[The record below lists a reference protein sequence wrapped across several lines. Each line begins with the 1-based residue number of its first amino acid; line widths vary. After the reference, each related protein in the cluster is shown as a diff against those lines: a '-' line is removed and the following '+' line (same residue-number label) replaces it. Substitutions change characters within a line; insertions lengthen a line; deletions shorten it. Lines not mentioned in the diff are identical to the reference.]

1 MPTLYPS
8 QQRAFMAIRQFLDQ
22 DKVNTFILNGFAGT
36 GKTYLMQELGKWLEK
51 EKCGFTLLAST
62 GRAAAVL
69 RGKTGFAAT
78 TVHSELYHFSRVD
91 GDGEHLSRESPID
104 AFGQMRLLFGLREKD
119 NKKRLYIVDE
129 ASMIGSEV
137 NTDTSFAEFGTGRL
151 LIDFLQSIGNNKV
164 IFVGDPC
171 QLPPVGQTFSPA
183 LTANWLEPQGRISIF
198 ATLEEIV
205 RTKADS
211 GILKLAGHIRANFT
225 QTHYTRYVKIP
236 ARGKENITVFD
247 QYAQLLKEYIKRAY
261 KNDAQAQ
268 MAICRSNAD
277 CKLINR
283 LVRIK
288 KYEVEDAPLQAGDT
302 LLVTQNNHL
311 VPLSNG
317 DFVKVVSV
325 GEKRTRANL
334 NFINVRVK
342 SLLSEKDYEVLLCL
356 DVLNGTQTNI
366 SLEQHRTLMID
377 FSRRMRYKNIRP
389 NSEAYKASLIKD
401 PYLNSLRATY
411 GYAVTCHKAQ
421 GGEWDDVY
429 LFLNKGM
436 YRMEHEELFRWW
448 YTAITR
454 AREHLYLHDDWWI
467 C

>member
-1 MPTLYPS
+1 
-8 QQRAFMAIRQFLDQ
+8 
-22 DKVNTFILNGFAGT
+22 
-36 GKTYLMQELGKWLEK
+36 
-51 EKCGFTLLAST
+51 
-62 GRAAAVL
+62 
-69 RGKTGFAAT
+69 
-78 TVHSELYHFSRVD
+78 
-91 GDGEHLSRESPID
+91 
-104 AFGQMRLLFGLREKD
+104 
-119 NKKRLYIVDE
+119 
-129 ASMIGSEV
+129 
-137 NTDTSFAEFGTGRL
+137 
-151 LIDFLQSIGNNKV
+151 
-164 IFVGDPC
+164 
-171 QLPPVGQTFSPA
+171 
-183 LTANWLEPQGRISIF
+183 
-198 ATLEEIV
+198 
-205 RTKADS
+205 
-211 GILKLAGHIRANFT
+211 
-225 QTHYTRYVKIP
+225 
-236 ARGKENITVFD
+236 
-247 QYAQLLKEYIKRAY
+247 
-261 KNDAQAQ
+261 
-268 MAICRSNAD
+268 
-277 CKLINR
+277 
-283 LVRIK
+283 
-288 KYEVEDAPLQAGDT
+288 LQAGDT